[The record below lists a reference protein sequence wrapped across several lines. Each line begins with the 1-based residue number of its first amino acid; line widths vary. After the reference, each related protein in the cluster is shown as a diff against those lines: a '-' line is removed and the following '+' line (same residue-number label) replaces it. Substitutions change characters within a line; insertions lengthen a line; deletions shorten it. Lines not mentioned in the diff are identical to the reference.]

1 MSFDFPK
8 VKNLRSTISDAELIA
23 LSQDTTV
30 RRSETDP
37 VTVTRLEITR
47 GHVDVR
53 VISGVDPSGDDICAR
68 RRIRLRDGN
77 SEVLRVGDD
86 RLYDNNVSNGVM
98 ESMRVPNRKAKVDD
112 NQSSEGLT
120 VHLMSCE
127 PWVSHPEELEG
138 AVI

>member
-1 MSFDFPK
+1 MPFDFPK

-37 VTVTRLEITR
+37 VPVTRLEITR

-53 VISGVDPSGDDICAR
+53 VISSVDRSGDDICAG

-77 SEVLRVGDD
+77 SKVLGVGAD
-86 RLYDNNVSNGVM
+86 RLYDNVSNGVM
-98 ESMRVPNRKAKVDD
+98 ESMQVPNRKAKVDD

-127 PWVSHPEELEG
+127 PWVSHPDELEG

>member
-1 MSFDFPK
+1 MPFDFPK

-37 VTVTRLEITR
+37 VPVTRLEITR

-53 VISGVDPSGDDICAR
+53 VISSVDRSGDDICAR

-77 SEVLRVGDD
+77 SKVLGVGAD
-86 RLYDNNVSNGVM
+86 RLYDNVSNGVM
-98 ESMRVPNRKAKVDD
+98 ESMQVPNRKAKVDD

-127 PWVSHPEELEG
+127 PWVSHPDELEG

>member
-1 MSFDFPK
+1 MPFDFPK

-37 VTVTRLEITR
+37 VPVTRLEITR

-53 VISGVDPSGDDICAR
+53 VISSVDRSGDDICAR

-77 SEVLRVGDD
+77 SKVLGVGAD
-86 RLYDNNVSNGVM
+86 RLYDNVSNGVM
-98 ESMRVPNRKAKVDD
+98 ESMQVPNRKAKVDD
-112 NQSSEGLT
+112 NQSIEGLT

-127 PWVSHPEELEG
+127 PWVSHPDELEG